1 MEAIITGHLEGIKFG
16 EIQTHKHVSVM
27 PMLSNNG
34 SGPVYLTMKEAIEW
48 SLLTVTEVSEGG
60 HVPEL
65 KVINRAD
72 KPVLL
77 IDGEELIGAK
87 QNRVLNT
94 TILLKE
100 KSETV
105 IPVSCTEHGRWSYQS
120 GHFEESAYMMSATL
134 RNIKNVSVSYSLQN
148 TGEFASDQGAVWD
161 GISAQAEA
169 AGVHSATGAMR
180 DVHAARKEDLDDW
193 LEHYPLAAEQK
204 GLLVMVNGK
213 VVGLDMVSDT
223 GAFRVIYPKLIRSY
237 LMDAI
242 LEKPGKGKAASSL
255 EKANSFMSKILTCT
269 EKRYDSVGHGQ
280 DYRYEGKKIVGS
292 ALIHK
297 NTVIHMAFF
306 GITEAEKAGHMSSL
320 SRRKMNRTR

>member
-1 MEAIITGHLEGIKFG
+1 MEAIITGYLEGIKFG
-16 EIQTHKHVSVM
+16 DIQTHKHVTVIPLMSG
-27 PMLSNNG
+27 NG
-34 SGPVYLTMKEAIEW
+34 RGPEYLTMKEAIEG
-48 SLLTVTEVSEGG
+48 SFITVTEVSEGG

-105 IPVSCTEHGRWSYQS
+105 IPVSCTEHGRWSYRS
-120 GHFEESAYMMSATL
+120 AHFEESAYMMSANL
-134 RNIKNVSVSYSLQN
+134 RNIKNMSVSYSLQN
-148 TGEFASDQGAVWD
+148 TREFASDQGAVWN
-161 GISAQAEA
+161 GISAQAKA

-180 DVHAARKEDLDDW
+180 DIHEARREDLDDW
-193 LEHYPLAAEQK
+193 LEHFPLAAEQK

-213 VVGLDMVSDT
+213 AVGFDMVSSID
-223 GAFRVIYPKLIRSY
+223 AFRVIYPKLVRSY

-242 LEKPGKGKAASSL
+242 LEKPGKGKTDL
-255 EKANSFMSKILTCT
+255 HEKAKSFMSEILTCT

-292 ALIHK
+292 ALIHE

-320 SRRKMNRTR
+320 SRRKANRIR

>member
-1 MEAIITGHLEGIKFG
+1 MEATITGHLEGIKFG
-16 EIQTHKHVSVM
+16 EIQIHKHVAVL
-27 PMLSNNG
+27 PILTSNG
-34 SGPVYLTMKEAIEW
+34 HGPAYLTMKETIES

-100 KSETV
+100 KLETV
-105 IPVSCTEHGRWSYQS
+105 TPVSCTEHGRWSYQS
-120 GHFEESAYMMSATL
+120 GHFEESEYMMSANL
-134 RNIKNVSVSYSLQN
+134 RNIKNMSVSNSLKN
-148 TGEFASDQGAVWD
+148 SHRFASDQGAVWD
-161 GISAQAEA
+161 GIGTQAAA

-180 DVHAARKEDLDDW
+180 DIHEARREDFDDW
-193 LEHYPLAAEQK
+193 LEQYPLVSEQK

-213 VVGLDMVSDT
+213 AVGFDMVSNID
-223 GAFRVIYPKLIRSY
+223 AFRVIYPKLIRSY

-242 LEKPGKGKAASSL
+242 LEKPGKGKAASSH
-255 EKANSFMSKILTCT
+255 EKAKSFMSTILTCT

-292 ALIHK
+292 VQLALQTCYF
-297 NTVIHMAFF
+297 N
-306 GITEAEKAGHMSSL
+306 
-320 SRRKMNRTR
+320 

>member
-16 EIQTHKHVSVM
+16 DIQTHKHVTIVPLMSG
-27 PMLSNNG
+27 NG
-34 SGPVYLTMKEAIEW
+34 SGPDYLTMKEAIE
-48 SLLTVTEVSEGG
+48 SGLIMVTEISEGG

-65 KVINRAD
+65 KVINRGD

-77 IDGEELIGAK
+77 IDGEELVGAK

-94 TILLKE
+94 TILLRE
-100 KSETV
+100 RSETV
-105 IPVSCTEHGRWSYQS
+105 IPVSCTEHGRWSYRS
-120 GHFEESAYMMSATL
+120 AHFEESAYMMSANL
-134 RNIKNVSVSYSLQN
+134 RNIKNQSVSFSLQN
-148 TGEFASDQGAVWD
+148 RREFASDQGAVWD
-161 GISAQAEA
+161 EIGVQARA

-180 DVHAARKEDLDDW
+180 DIHEARKEDLDDW
-193 LEHYPLAAEQK
+193 LELFPLTADQK

-213 VVGLDMVSDT
+213 AVGFDMISSID
-223 GAFRVIYPKLIRSY
+223 AFRVIYPKLVRSY

-242 LEKPGKGKAASSL
+242 LEKPGKGKTDIH
-255 EKANSFMSKILTCT
+255 EKAESFMSKISTCT

-292 ALIHK
+292 ALIHE

-306 GITEAEKAGHMSSL
+306 GITETEKAGRMSSL
-320 SRRKMNRTR
+320 SRRKANRIQ

>member
-1 MEAIITGHLEGIKFG
+1 MEATITGHLEGIKFG
-16 EIQTHKHVSVM
+16 DIQTHKHVAVI
-27 PMLSNNG
+27 PMLRGNG
-34 SGPVYLTMKEAIEW
+34 SGPAYLTMKEAIES

-65 KVINRAD
+65 KVINRSD

-100 KSETV
+100 NSETV
-105 IPVSCTEHGRWSYQS
+105 IPVSCTEHGRWSYKS
-120 GHFEESAYMMSATL
+120 GQFEESAYMMSANL
-134 RNIKNVSVSYSLQN
+134 RNIKNVSVSRSLN
-148 TGEFASDQGAVWD
+148 NSRRFSSDQGAVWD
-161 GISAQAEA
+161 GISEQAKA
-169 AGVHSATGAMR
+169 AGVHSSTGAMR
-180 DVHAARKEDLDDW
+180 DIHEARKEDLDDW
-193 LEHYPLAAEQK
+193 LEHYPFTSEQK

-213 VVGLDMVSDT
+213 AVGLDMVSNIN
-223 GAFRVIYPKLIRSY
+223 AFRIIHPKLVRSY
-237 LMDAI
+237 IMDAI
-242 LEKPGKGKAASSL
+242 LEKPAKGKTDIH
-255 EKANSFMSKILTCT
+255 EKAKSFMSKILTCT

-292 ALIHK
+292 ALIHE

-306 GITEAEKAGHMSSL
+306 GITEAEKAGRMSPL

>member
-1 MEAIITGHLEGIKFG
+1 MEAIITGHLETIKFG
-16 EIQTHKHVSVM
+16 EAQTHRHVSVM
-27 PMLSNNG
+27 PMLRNNG
-34 SGPVYLTMKEAIEW
+34 SGPVYLTMKEAIEN

-100 KSETV
+100 RSETI
-105 IPVSCTEHGRWSYQS
+105 IPVSCTEHGRWVYRSA
-120 GHFEESAYMMSATL
+120 HFEESGYMMSANL
-134 RNIKNVSVSYSLQN
+134 RNIKNVSVSHSLLHSLKY
-148 TGEFASDQGAVWD
+148 ASDQGAVWD
-161 GISAQAEA
+161 GISEQAEA

-180 DVHAARKEDLDDW
+180 DIHEARKEDLDDW
-193 LEHYPLAAEQK
+193 LEHFPFVAEQK

-213 VVGLDMVSDT
+213 VVGLDMVSDIN
-223 GAFRVIYPKLIRSY
+223 AFRVIYPKLIRSY

-255 EKANSFMSKILTCT
+255 EKAKSFMNKILTCT

-292 ALIHK
+292 ALIHE

-306 GITEAEKAGHMSSL
+306 GITETEKAGHMSPL
-320 SRRKMNRTR
+320 SRRKMNRAR

>member
-1 MEAIITGHLEGIKFG
+1 MEATITSYLEGIKFG
-16 EIQTHKHVSVM
+16 EIQTHKHVAVI

-34 SGPVYLTMKEAIEW
+34 HGPVYLTMKEAIE
-48 SLLTVTEVSEGG
+48 SGLLTVTEVSEGG

-120 GHFEESAYMMSATL
+120 GHFEESAYMMSANL
-134 RNIKNVSVSYSLQN
+134 RNIKNMSVSYSLQN
-148 TGEFASDQGAVWD
+148 TGGFASDQGAVWD

-169 AGVHSATGAMR
+169 AGVRSKTGAMR
-180 DVHAARKEDLDDW
+180 DIHEARREDLDDW
-193 LEHYPLAAEQK
+193 LEQYPLVSEQK

-213 VVGLDMVSDT
+213 AVGLDMVSDT

-242 LEKPGKGKAASSL
+242 LEKPGKGIRDIH
-255 EKANSFMSKILTCT
+255 EKAKSFINKISTCT

-292 ALIHK
+292 ALIHE

-306 GITEAEKAGHMSSL
+306 GITEAEKAGHMSPLSL
-320 SRRKMNRTR
+320 RKMNRTR

>member
-1 MEAIITGHLEGIKFG
+1 METIITGHLEGIKFG
-16 EIQTHKHVSVM
+16 EIQTHRHVAVI
-27 PMLSNNG
+27 PMSSGNG
-34 SGPVYLTMKEAIEW
+34 SGPAYLTMKEAIEW
-48 SLLTVTEVSEGG
+48 DLLTVTEVSEGG

-105 IPVSCTEHGRWSYQS
+105 IPVSCTEHGRWSYKS
-120 GHFEESAYMMSATL
+120 GHFEESAYMMSANL
-134 RNIKNVSVSYSLQN
+134 RNIKNVSVSRSLLHSMK
-148 TGEFASDQGAVWD
+148 FASDQGAVWD
-161 GISAQAEA
+161 GISDQAKS

-180 DVHAARKEDLDDW
+180 DIHEARREDLDDW
-193 LEHYPLAAEQK
+193 LEHFPFVAEQK

-213 VVGLDMVSDT
+213 VVGLDMVSDIN
-223 GAFRVIYPKLIRSY
+223 AFRVIYPKLIRSY

-242 LEKPGKGKAASSL
+242 LEKPGKGKAASPL
-255 EKANSFMSKILTCT
+255 EKAKSFMGKIMTCT

-292 ALIHK
+292 ALIHE

-306 GITEAEKAGHMSSL
+306 GITEAEKAGHMSPL

>member
-1 MEAIITGHLEGIKFG
+1 MMSG
-16 EIQTHKHVSVM
+16 
-27 PMLSNNG
+27 NG
-34 SGPVYLTMKEAIEW
+34 SGPDYLTMKEAIE
-48 SLLTVTEVSEGG
+48 SGLIMVTEISEGG

-105 IPVSCTEHGRWSYQS
+105 IPVSCTEHGRWSYKS
-120 GHFEESAYMMSATL
+120 GHFEESAYMMSANL
-134 RNIKNVSVSYSLQN
+134 RNIKNVSVSRSLLHSLKY
-148 TGEFASDQGAVWD
+148 ASDQGAVWD
-161 GISAQAEA
+161 GISAQAKA
-169 AGVHSATGAMR
+169 AGVHSSTGAMR
-180 DVHAARKEDLDDW
+180 DIHEARKEDLDDW
-193 LEHYPLAAEQK
+193 LELFPLTADQK

-213 VVGLDMVSDT
+213 AVGFDMVSSID
-223 GAFRVIYPKLIRSY
+223 AFRVIYPKLVRSY

-242 LEKPGKGKAASSL
+242 LEKPGKGKATSHENA
-255 EKANSFMSKILTCT
+255 KSFMSKILTCT

-292 ALIHK
+292 ALIHE

-306 GITEAEKAGHMSSL
+306 GITEAEKVGHMSSL